1 MITRFLKCF
10 SLFLLGLMMLFQTN
24 LAQKVSAQDTVVP
37 KTIPLFSGL
46 HTLSIHVRDTI
57 THDSVFHFLVDK
69 LKLPVYYYPVTYGK
83 RKYAG
88 VYAGNL
94 VLEPCGP
101 YTDYSY
107 GTNNFRA
114 IFFGLTFEPFKS
126 ISLSGMGLTHRKINH
141 QEGDNY
147 IYFQKDSALCED
159 NITISLMDR
168 GVIKAFDKRIMDS
181 LRYAMNANTETI
193 YKVFER
199 TDDEMPTVYKSVNY
213 YNELGI
219 EYVKEICIGY
229 KNPSNLQKWK
239 ELISPSELIEN
250 EIWKESNILEFHY
263 IKSNI
268 KEVQSITFKV
278 RSLEKAKQ
286 YLEKNNLFS
295 SVVAN
300 KIQLDKAQAF
310 GLSIYFTEKD

>member
-1 MITRFLKCF
+1 
-10 SLFLLGLMMLFQTN
+10 
-24 LAQKVSAQDTVVP
+24 
-37 KTIPLFSGL
+37 
-46 HTLSIHVRDTI
+46 
-57 THDSVFHFLVDK
+57 
-69 LKLPVYYYPVTYGK
+69 
-83 RKYAG
+83 
-88 VYAGNL
+88 
-94 VLEPCGP
+94 
-101 YTDYSY
+101 
-107 GTNNFRA
+107 
-114 IFFGLTFEPFKS
+114 
-126 ISLSGMGLTHRKINH
+126 
-141 QEGDNY
+141 
-147 IYFQKDSALCED
+147 
-159 NITISLMDR
+159 
-168 GVIKAFDKRIMDS
+168 
-181 LRYAMNANTETI
+181 
-193 YKVFER
+193 
-199 TDDEMPTVYKSVNY
+199 MPTVYKSVNY

>member
-1 MITRFLKCF
+1 MITKFLKCL
-10 SLFLLGLMMLFQTN
+10 SLILLGLMMLFQTI
-24 LAQKVSAQDTVVP
+24 LAQKEPAGESIDSKV
-37 KTIPLFSGL
+37 IPLFSGL

-69 LKLPVYYYPVTYGK
+69 LKLPVYYYPITYGK

-101 YTDYSY
+101 YSNYLY
-107 GTNNFRA
+107 GSNNFRA
-114 IFFGLTFEPFKS
+114 IFFGLTFLPFKT
-126 ISLSGMGLTHRKINH
+126 ISLSAMGLTYRNICH
-141 QEGDNY
+141 ESGDTY
-147 IYFQKDSALCED
+147 IYLQKDSVLCGD
-159 NITISLMDR
+159 NITISFMDR
-168 GVIKAFDKRIMDS
+168 GGLKAIDDRIMDS
-181 LRYAMNANTETI
+181 LRYAMNADTENK

-199 TDDEMPTVYKSVNY
+199 TDGEMPINFTSVNY

-229 KNPSNLQKWK
+229 KDISNLQKWQ
-239 ELISPSELIEN
+239 ELISPFEFTDN
-250 EIWKESNILEFHY
+250 EIRKLSNLLELHI

-278 RSLEKAKQ
+278 KSVEEARQ
-286 YLEKNNLFS
+286 YLVKNALFGS
-295 SVVAN
+295 FADN
-300 KIQLDKAQAF
+300 KIQLDKAQTF
-310 GLSIYFTEKD
+310 GLSIYLSDED